1 MNGARLHQQLREWK
15 REPKIYG
22 AGIVGMMS
30 ILCQKFFYVGN
41 KHRQVG
47 FAQVLPVIGK
57 RAVKAGA
64 FERGPH
70 FGHELTN
77 FRRLQ

>member
-1 MNGARLHQQLREWK
+1 
-15 REPKIYG
+15 
-22 AGIVGMMS
+22 MML

-41 KHRQVG
+41 EHGQVG

-64 FERGPH
+64 FESGSH
-70 FGHELTN
+70 LYHELPN

>member
-1 MNGARLHQQLREWK
+1 MNGARLHQQLPKWK

-22 AGIVGMMS
+22 AGIVGMMPN
-30 ILCQKFFYVGN
+30 LCQKFFYVGN
-41 KHRQVG
+41 EHRQIG

-64 FERGPH
+64 FESGPH
-70 FGHELTN
+70 FCHELTN
-77 FRRLQ
+77 LRRLQ